1 MSSETQ
7 TNEPKMFSTR
17 DLSLAATLMSGKFK
31 LAGINYQIEGLHPKQ
46 IGYFC
51 FIETEAL
58 TNHIGKYLCGEVLVE
73 PREFTNNMR
82 TLKAEVVGTYKNP
95 NNQIPGSYPHK

>member
-17 DLSLAATLMSGKFK
+17 DISLAAALMSTNFK

-46 IGYFC
+46 IGYFY
-51 FIETEAL
+51 FVETQAL
-58 TNHIGKYLCGEVLVE
+58 TNQIGKYLQGDVLVE
-73 PREFTNNMR
+73 PREFTNNIR

-95 NNQIPGSYPHK
+95 NNNSIPSSSR